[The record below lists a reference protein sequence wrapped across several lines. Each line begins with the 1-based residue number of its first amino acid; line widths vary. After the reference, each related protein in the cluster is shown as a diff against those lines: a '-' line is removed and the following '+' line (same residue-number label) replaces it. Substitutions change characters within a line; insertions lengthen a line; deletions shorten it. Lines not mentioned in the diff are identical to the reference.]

1 LKYVVMPKAYSPA
14 ALFLSLGLL
23 FGTTACSLTA
33 DLNEPSTSDSTAVNP
48 AAKAK
53 PVTDSN
59 QTKSNQAGSNQTNS
73 SQAKSQPAS
82 PSKAS
87 TKLDSFQL
95 AVERASSAYTIGQ
108 SAQSRDDWRLVANR
122 WQQAIELMKT
132 VPSSNPRRTQ
142 VQQKLTEYQQ
152 NLAYAQ
158 RQASRPTTT
167 PNPDGVVVIPSEL
180 LPKRLAPQPAPVA
193 AAAPQIVPQTTV
205 PPASQADGSRTFFAP
220 IIRREG
226 NTPVVRVMFNANQS
240 FDMIVDTGASG
251 TVITRPM
258 ASALKVVA
266 VAEANVDTASAKGVT
281 FPLGYVKSIQV
292 GGVTANNVLVAVA
305 GPELDIGLLGHDFFG
320 HYDVTI
326 RQNAV
331 EFRER

>member
-1 LKYVVMPKAYSPA
+1 MPKAYSPA

-23 FGTTACSLTA
+23 LGTTACSLTA
-33 DLNEPSTSDSTAVNP
+33 DLNESSTSDSTAANP

-53 PVTDSN
+53 PATN
-59 QTKSNQAGSNQTNS
+59 SNQANSNQAS
-73 SQAKSQPAS
+73 SNQAKSQPAS
-82 PSKAS
+82 PASS
-87 TKLDSFQL
+87 TKPDSFQL
-95 AVERASSAYTIGQ
+95 AVERASSAYTIGK

-132 VPSSNPRRTQ
+132 VPSSNPRWTQ

-158 RQASRPTTT
+158 RQANRPTTT
-167 PNPDGVVVIPSEL
+167 PNPDGVVVIPPEL
-180 LPKRLAPQPAPVA
+180 LPKRLAPQPTPVA
-193 AAAPQIVPQTTV
+193 AAAPQIVPQTAV
-205 PPASQADGSRTFFAP
+205 PPASQADGSRIFYAP

-258 ASALKVVA
+258 ASALKVA
-266 VAEANVDTASAKGVT
+266 TVAEANVDTASAKGVI
-281 FPLGYVKSIQV
+281 FPLGYVKSIEV
-292 GGVTANNVLVAVA
+292 GGVTASNVLVAVA
-305 GPELDIGLLGHDFFG
+305 GPELDVGLLGHDFFG